1 MEVCKYKHI
10 CCSPQMH
17 AACSGLQCFGTE
29 RAFAAL
35 QEQIK
40 GLITNLMLST
50 PAPVRSQLSEA
61 LTIIGRHDFP
71 AKWMTLLPEFLERLK
86 TGDAATAGGVLE
98 TANSIFKRY
107 RCPPLSLLHA
117 RVSCHDHV

>member
-1 MEVCKYKHI
+1 M
-10 CCSPQMH
+10 
-17 AACSGLQCFGTE
+17 LQD
-29 RAFAAL
+29 
-35 QEQIK
+35 QIK

-71 AKWMTLLPEFLERLK
+71 AKWMTLLPELLERLK
-86 TGDAATAGGVLE
+86 TGDVVTAGGVLE

-107 RCPPLSLLHA
+107 RCPTGFPYLLSGHLAAIHLFYSVLAKPLDTADGRCSSRQSTA
-117 RVSCHDHV
+117 V